1 MEVNENKKN
10 ENENENNEI
19 DVINEND
26 LLDIIKDAVK
36 EATKETKQ
44 NKMIV
49 NESFIDELV
58 EERIKAKQNNDDIQV
73 KRMNIVVEKYLEFG
87 GKKKILKMLH
97 DETERCLLKCC
108 SLDPDDPDYERVW
121 KNYEKA
127 AEAEEHVRN
136 NPIDKID
143 WTKIITVCIII
154 GAAAMLI
161 FLLLIVENSQYF
173 MRSRNA
179 LNLILSLFKIGV
191 KI

>member
-1 MEVNENKKN
+1 MEVNENENKKN
-10 ENENENNEI
+10 ENENEDV
-19 DVINEND
+19 DVIDETE
-26 LLDIIKDAVK
+26 LTTVIKDAVK
-36 EATKETKQ
+36 EAHKELKN

-49 NESFIDELV
+49 NEDFLNQLV
-58 EERIKAKQNNDDIQV
+58 EERLKQKTQDDDIQV

-108 SLDPDDPDYERVW
+108 ALDPDDPDYERVW

-143 WTKIITVCIII
+143 WTKILTVCIII

>member
-1 MEVNENKKN
+1 MEVNENENKKN
-10 ENENENNEI
+10 ENENENV
-19 DVINEND
+19 DVIDETE
-26 LLDIIKDAVK
+26 LTTVIKDAVK
-36 EATKETKQ
+36 EAHKELKN

-49 NESFIDELV
+49 NEDFLNQLV
-58 EERIKAKQNNDDIQV
+58 EERLKQKTQDDDIQV

-108 SLDPDDPDYERVW
+108 SLDPEDPDYERVW
-121 KNYEKA
+121 KNYERA

-143 WTKIITVCIII
+143 WTKILTVCIII
-154 GAAAMLI
+154 GAAALLI
-161 FLLLIVENSQYF
+161 FLLLIVENSEYF

>member
-1 MEVNENKKN
+1 MEVNENENKKN
-10 ENENENNEI
+10 ENENENV
-19 DVINEND
+19 DVIDETE
-26 LLDIIKDAVK
+26 LTTVIKDAVK
-36 EATKETKQ
+36 EAHKELKN

-49 NESFIDELV
+49 NEDFLNQLV
-58 EERIKAKQNNDDIQV
+58 EERLKQKTQDDDIKV
-73 KRMNIVVEKYLEFG
+73 KRMNIVVENYLEFG

-108 SLDPDDPDYERVW
+108 SLDPEDPDYERVW
-121 KNYEKA
+121 KNYERA

-143 WTKIITVCIII
+143 WTKILTVCIII
-154 GAAAMLI
+154 GAAALLI
-161 FLLLIVENSQYF
+161 FLLLIVENSEYF